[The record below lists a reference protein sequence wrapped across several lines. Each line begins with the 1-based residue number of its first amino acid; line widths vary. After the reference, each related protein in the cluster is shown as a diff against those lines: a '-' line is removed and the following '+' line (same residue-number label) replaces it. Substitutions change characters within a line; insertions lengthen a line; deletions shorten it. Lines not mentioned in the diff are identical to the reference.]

1 MSVCTAILE
10 YMKLSR
16 FQVQDKAETLSNKKI
31 CLPVQTLPHKL
42 DKYNTF
48 LFFIQTAN
56 RHPSSPLIQI
66 DKTIERFGYDVWI

>member
-31 CLPVQTLPHKL
+31 YSPVQTHRTSF
-42 DKYNTF
+42 DKYNIF
-48 LFFIQTAN
+48 LFFIQTPDLS
-56 RHPSSPLIQI
+56 PSKPNPSFYL
-66 DKTIERFGYDVWI
+66 KNTVCLHVVR

>member
-16 FQVQDKAETLSNKKI
+16 FQVQDKAETLSNKKYVRQYGK
-31 CLPVQTLPHKL
+31 LRTKL

-66 DKTIERFGYDVWI
+66 DETIEFQI